1 MLDTDV
7 MKTNFVALIT
17 GSSKGLGLSIAK
29 SLAKHQV
36 KTILTARSSNSLNLA
51 LSQLHGN
58 DHVAF
63 TIDFTKEDELDLL
76 LENLY
81 SNGIIPNILIHNIGY
96 KVEGD
101 SFPLNVNIVRKSL
114 KINLEVAI
122 KINEFFLP
130 IMTKNKFGRI
140 IHISSDASLTGQASP
155 AYVIAK
161 SALNGYIKTAARFNA
176 KNNIMMC
183 AVLPGILEHEG
194 SAWAQKKITQPEHY
208 KDTINKMPLGR
219 FGQPEEVADLVAELA
234 TNNSMMCA
242 GSLFELCAAAF

>member
-1 MLDTDV
+1 MHDTNI
-7 MKTNFVALIT
+7 MNKKLIALIT

-29 SLAKHQV
+29 SLAKKQV
-36 KTILTARSSNSLNLA
+36 QTILTSRSGSNLNLA
-51 LSQLHGN
+51 LSQLQGN
-58 DHVAF
+58 EHIAF
-63 TIDFTKEDELDLL
+63 AIDFTKEDEIDLL
-76 LENLY
+76 LKKLH
-81 SNGIIPNILIHNIGY
+81 SQDIIPNVLIHNLGY

-101 SFPLNVNIVRKSL
+101 SFPLNLNVIRNSL

-140 IHISSDASLTGQASP
+140 IHIGSDASVTGQASP

-161 SALNGYIKTAARFNA
+161 SALNGYIKTAARYNA

-183 AVLPGILEHEG
+183 AILPGILEHDG
-194 SAWAQKKITQPEHY
+194 SAWAQKKISQPEHY
-208 KDTINKMPLGR
+208 QNTINKMPLGR
-219 FGQPEEVADLVAELA
+219 FGQPEEIADLVAEIA
-234 TNNSMMCA
+234 TNTSMMCA